1 MKFILLAIAI
11 NPPAYM
17 GSYDSQKSCENA
29 IVAIYATKLIVPNL
43 QYSQQQM
50 TVINNIVATQ
60 LQYQQEYRCV
70 AK

>member
-1 MKFILLAIAI
+1 
-11 NPPAYM
+11 M
-17 GSYDSQKSCENA
+17 GTYDSLKSCENA

-50 TVINNIVATQ
+50 SVFNNIIATQ
-60 LQYQQEYRCV
+60 LQYQQDYRCV

>member
-1 MKFILLAIAI
+1 MKFILLSLAI
-11 NPPAYM
+11 NPPSYM
-17 GSYDSQKSCENA
+17 GTYDSLKSCENA

-50 TVINNIVATQ
+50 SVFNNIIATQ
-60 LQYQQEYRCV
+60 LQYQQDYRCV

>member
-1 MKFILLAIAI
+1 
-11 NPPAYM
+11 M